1 MGIEALDFKLR
12 KLFVVANGL
21 ELSIDTVEFDDLFYA
36 LLDEVEQLKALY
48 EINQEA
54 ILNKSDEM
62 MQKQIAK

>member
-36 LLDEVEQLKALY
+36 LLDEVEQLKELY

-54 ILNKSDEM
+54 ILNKSDEI

>member
-36 LLDEVEQLKALY
+36 LLDEVEQLKELY

-54 ILNKSDEM
+54 ILNKSDEIM
-62 MQKQIAK
+62 KKQIAK

>member
-36 LLDEVEQLKALY
+36 LLDEVEQLKVLY

>member
-36 LLDEVEQLKALY
+36 LLDEVEQLKELY

>member
-36 LLDEVEQLKALY
+36 
-48 EINQEA
+48 
-54 ILNKSDEM
+54 
-62 MQKQIAK
+62 